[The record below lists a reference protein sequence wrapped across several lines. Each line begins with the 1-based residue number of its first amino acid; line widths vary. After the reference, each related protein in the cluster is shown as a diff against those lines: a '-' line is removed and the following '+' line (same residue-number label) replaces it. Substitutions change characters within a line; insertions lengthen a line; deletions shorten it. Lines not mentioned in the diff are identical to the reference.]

1 MKKSTLSSLFAFL
14 MATMALPGIAQDTKL
29 PAMNAKQTRLLIDS
43 ISNALHR
50 YYIYP
55 DEAAIMG
62 DYLKSR
68 IKSQQKY
75 IRLDIVCYGI
85 LFQQCKQIHL
95 PRYPS

>member
-1 MKKSTLSSLFAFL
+1 
-14 MATMALPGIAQDTKL
+14 MALPGIAQDTKL

-62 DYLKSR
+62 DYLKSQFKKGAYAR
-68 IKSQQKY
+68 ITNPFELGDQLRRDLQKVHRDPY
-75 IRLDIVCYGI
+75 IGVRNDPRL
-85 LFQQCKQIHL
+85 L
-95 PRYPS
+95 